1 MIRLLLR
8 IQREVARRR
17 EQFMARSI
25 VKVIRAECVFC
36 KTMTSAPTHW
46 RRLKECQTTF
56 KDRTHVGFCPNC
68 SERFSVEEDKPL
80 PSTMY

>member
-8 IQREVARRR
+8 LQREIARRR
-17 EQFMARSI
+17 EQWEMARSI

-46 RRLKECQTTF
+46 KRLKECQTTF
-56 KDRTHVGFCPNC
+56 KDRTHVGWCPSC
-68 SERFSVEEDKPL
+68 AEKFKVVEDP
-80 PSTMY
+80 PTTMY